1 MTPQTTALPAGT
13 VRGRMPSVLALDP
26 LGKDRDGVQ
35 DHAAVAGSGAAAG
48 GPDNDG
54 LSREARGLPGEP
66 GEDADADAGGGAD
79 ADAGGWVGVGRTRA
93 GGRGAAGVTGGGVPL
108 VGFSLARG
116 VRSRVL
122 LRFRRPHRP
131 GAVVSWRPGM
141 PTAG

>member
-26 LGKDRDGVQ
+26 LGKNRDGVQ

-66 GEDADADAGGGAD
+66 GEDADADAGGWGW
-79 ADAGGWVGVGRTRA
+79 GGRRRA
-93 GGRGAAGVTGGGVPL
+93 GGARRASRAAGCRWWGSPWPAVC
-108 VGFSLARG
+108 
-116 VRSRVL
+116 
-122 LRFRRPHRP
+122 
-131 GAVVSWRPGM
+131 GAGSC
-141 PTAG
+141 